1 MAKVVGIHHLELQP
15 GVNAEDFER
24 FVAEEVYPATA
35 QQDLTLS
42 VLKGE
47 RGERVGKYLLMFEIE
62 SVAARDRYWPASG
75 EPSEAGQSLA
85 GQWFEKFGTFVTA
98 VGNFTDYVVVGK

>member
-1 MAKVVGIHHLELQP
+1 MAKVFGIHHLELQS

-24 FVAEEVYPATA
+24 FIAEEGYPATA

-47 RGERVGKYLLMFEIE
+47 RGAGVGTYLLMSEFE
-62 SVAARDRYWPASG
+62 SVAARDRYFPASG
-75 EPSEAGQSLA
+75 EASEAWQSLA
-85 GQWFEKFGTFVTA
+85 GQWFETFLTFFIPVD
-98 VGNFTDYVVVGK
+98 FTDYVAVGK